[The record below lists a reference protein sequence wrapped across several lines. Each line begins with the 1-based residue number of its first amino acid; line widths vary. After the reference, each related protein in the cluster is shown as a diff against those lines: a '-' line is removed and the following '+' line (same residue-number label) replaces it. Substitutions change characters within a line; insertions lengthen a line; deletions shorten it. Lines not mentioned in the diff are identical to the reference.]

1 MFNQENYTLI
11 FKKFKHQV
19 NVEFFFK
26 TSRETI
32 SKLTGKTINPN
43 LELTKPRMIKLKK
56 KTIKKFKNIKKKE
69 TNPQYFHLE
78 STLNH

>member
-19 NVEFFFK
+19 NVEFFKK

-56 KTIKKFKNIKKKE
+56 K
-69 TNPQYFHLE
+69 Q
-78 STLNH
+78 